1 MINYHPIIGITI
13 LILCV
18 IFSYILGKKIVINSK
33 KIKNKKP
40 PKGEVS
46 SPDAPWLKK
55 N

>member
-1 MINYHPIIGITI
+1 MINYHPIIGIAI
-13 LILCV
+13 LFLCIL
-18 IFSYILGKKIVINSK
+18 FSFILGRKIMLNAK
-33 KIKNKKP
+33 NIKNKKP